1 MSCVKGGRGC
11 EVCEG
16 RRGMFTVL
24 CMVVMVFSW
33 LVYLPYCSMLLVTRC
48 VQCFQPFPDGVF
60 FEVRM
65 LEENCQ

>member
-1 MSCVKGGRGC
+1 MYS
-11 EVCEG
+11 
-16 RRGMFTVL
+16 
-24 CMVVMVFSW
+24 
-33 LVYLPYCSMLLVTRC
+33 LVYGRHGLQLTPNSETVYLLYCSMLLITRC